1 MRTPVVVRRLVPVV
15 FTVVALAKPLA
26 AQETAA
32 PASREEV
39 QQLREEVRSL
49 KEALAA
55 MEARLAAMSLPPAAE
70 APEPALAQT
79 PTPAPAADLSSLAA
93 SAIPAGSSKVF
104 NPDIAVIGDFLG
116 AAGRNPSP
124 DAPPSL
130 ELHEAEASFQAIVDP
145 YARADFFLTFGP
157 DEVGVEEGFITFPT
171 VPGGLLLKVGKMRDA
186 FGKVDSMHNH
196 VLPWTDRPLVTQNL
210 TGGEDGLADY
220 GASISRLIPNRV
232 LFLEATAQVYRGE
245 SAVFAAQ
252 HRGDLAYVGH
262 LRAYRDLGESTNLDL
277 GGSFA
282 SGGNDAGP
290 GFRTRL
296 WGADATFRYR
306 PLRRAIYR
314 RLAARTELVWSR
326 RDQEP
331 AAASAF
337 GFYASTEYQFARRW
351 YAGLR
356 YDRSDRAEDPGL
368 TDKGGSAF
376 LSWWPSEFSQI
387 RGQYRHIHFGEDKT
401 ADEFLFQFL
410 FSIGAHGAHAF

>member
-1 MRTPVVVRRLVPVV
+1 MRTHVVVRRFVPVMFV
-15 FTVVALAKPLA
+15 AAALAPPLA
-26 AQETAA
+26 AQQAPA

-39 QQLREEVRSL
+39 QQLRDEVRAL
-49 KEALAA
+49 KDALAA
-55 MEARLAAMSLPPAAE
+55 MEAHLAAIPPLPLASPPPESAL
-70 APEPALAQT
+70 EPAPA
-79 PTPAPAADLSSLAA
+79 PAPAAADLSA
-93 SAIPAGSSKVF
+93 SAIPASSSKAF
-104 NPDIAVIGDFLG
+104 NPDIAVVGNFLG

-124 DAPPSL
+124 SAPPSL
-130 ELHEAEASFQAIVDP
+130 QLSEAEASFQAVVDP

-171 VPGGLLLKVGKMRDA
+171 VPGGLLLRVGKMRDA
-186 FGKVDSMHNH
+186 FGKVDSMHSH

-220 GASISRLIPNRV
+220 GASISRLIPNRLLV
-232 LFLEATAQVYRGE
+232 LEATAQVYRGE
-245 SAVFAAQ
+245 SEVFAAQ
-252 HRGDLAYVGH
+252 TRSDLAYVGH

-282 SGGNDAGP
+282 SGGNDTGP

-351 YAGLR
+351 FAGLR
-356 YDRSDRAEDPGL
+356 YDRSDRADDPGL
-368 TDKGGSAF
+368 TDKGGSVF
-376 LSWWPSEFSQI
+376 LTWRPSEFSQI
-387 RGQYRHIHFGEDKT
+387 RGQYRHTRFGEQKA